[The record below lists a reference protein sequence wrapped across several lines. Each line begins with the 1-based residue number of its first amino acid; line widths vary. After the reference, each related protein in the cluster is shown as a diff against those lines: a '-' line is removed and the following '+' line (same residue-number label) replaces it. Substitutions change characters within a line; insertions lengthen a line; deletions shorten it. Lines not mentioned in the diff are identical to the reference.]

1 MFNLIKMDLHRL
13 SRSFSTYIMIVLAA
27 SLAFFTVYMTN
38 HELNIVKENPPA
50 VTETTDTD
58 SDENT
63 FGIVVDTNPMWISGD
78 IDFSEMLGVQVRSDM
93 ALILVS
99 IFVTLFVAAERKNG
113 FIKNIAGQ
121 FHNRSIM
128 VAAKLVAVAVQ
139 VLILFVTFVSF
150 ILVSSFIFW
159 GDRLV
164 LSSVSELLQIVGIQ
178 YLLHF
183 AFACLITFL
192 CLLSNSSA
200 FSMTI
205 GILLCSS
212 LGTLV
217 YNIIDR
223 VISNSFRIEK
233 YMLEVNISYI
243 GAGVSSDVA
252 ARAIVVGISY
262 ILVTMILSMLTVQK
276 RDIK

>member
-13 SRSFSTYIMIVLAA
+13 SRSISTYIMIVLAA

-50 VTETTDTD
+50 VTEISDTD

-78 IDFSEMLGVQVRSDM
+78 IDVSEMLGVQLRSNM

-139 VLILFVTFVSF
+139 VLILFATFVSF
-150 ILVSSFIFW
+150 ILISSFIFW

-164 LSSVSELLQIVGIQ
+164 LASVSELLQLIGVQ
-178 YLLHF
+178 YLLNF
-183 AFACLITFL
+183 AFACLITFF

-217 YNIIDR
+217 YNLIDR

-233 YMLEVNISYI
+233 YMLEVNISYV

-252 ARAIVVGISY
+252 ARAVVVGIGY
-262 ILVTMILSMLTVQK
+262 ILVTMILSMLIVQK

>member
-1 MFNLIKMDLHRL
+1 MLNLIKMDLHRL
-13 SRSFSTYIMIVLAA
+13 SRSISTYIMIFFAA
-27 SLAFFTVYMTN
+27 GLAFFTIYMTN

-50 VTETTDTD
+50 VTETSDAD

-63 FGIVVDTNPMWISGD
+63 FGIVVDTNPMWVSGD
-78 IDFSEMLGVQVRSDM
+78 IDFSEMLGVQLRSDM

-121 FHNRSIM
+121 FRNRSIM
-128 VAAKLVAVAVQ
+128 VASKLVAVAVQ
-139 VLILFVTFVSF
+139 VLILFATFVLF
-150 ILVSSFIFW
+150 ILISSFIFW

-164 LSSVSELLQIVGIQ
+164 LTSVSELLQLAGIQ

-217 YNIIDR
+217 YNLIDR
-223 VISNSFRIEK
+223 VVSHSFRIEK
-233 YMLEVNISYI
+233 YMLEVNISSV
-243 GAGVSSDVA
+243 GAGVTSDIA
-252 ARAIVVGISY
+252 ARAIIVSISY
-262 ILVTMILSMLTVQK
+262 ILVTMILSMLIVQK